1 MTIPQ
6 SVTILI
12 PCYNGAQYLRRCLD
26 SCLQQ
31 TYPNLEILVIND
43 GSTDATQSIVEA
55 YKAAFANI
63 NLINQ
68 SNQGLAKTRNLLIQ
82 HCTTTYGYFLD
93 ADDWL
98 EPDCIEYLVGAI
110 GTNELVI
117 SPSWINTQ
125 RRQKPFFVTTKIT
138 AQTTN
143 ETYLIHNTPFAW
155 NILFRLD
162 YVRAARFC
170 FLESAPFFEDAGLMS
185 FLIYETKK
193 IAFLPTPKYHYFVAK
208 ESLSRANITRTKIES
223 ALQQLAHFYQLIG
236 KYQTKGGYPRPLN
249 DQLALYH
256 CIIFTYIQFQSR
268 LRRHARRHY
277 RTKLKN
283 LEQSHHK
290 LQYPRRY
297 WKFWYFLLYR
307 SWGY

>member
-1 MTIPQ
+1 
-6 SVTILI
+6 
-12 PCYNGAQYLRRCLD
+12 
-26 SCLQQ
+26 
-31 TYPNLEILVIND
+31 
-43 GSTDATQSIVEA
+43 
-55 YKAAFANI
+55 
-63 NLINQ
+63 
-68 SNQGLAKTRNLLIQ
+68 
-82 HCTTTYGYFLD
+82 
-93 ADDWL
+93 
-98 EPDCIEYLVGAI
+98 
-110 GTNELVI
+110 
-117 SPSWINTQ
+117 
-125 RRQKPFFVTTKIT
+125 
-138 AQTTN
+138 
-143 ETYLIHNTPFAW
+143 
-155 NILFRLD
+155 
-162 YVRAARFC
+162 
-170 FLESAPFFEDAGLMS
+170 MS

-297 WKFWYFLLYR
+297 
-307 SWGY
+307 